1 MLFRRGTRERL
12 DGLEILDELERLEIL
27 ERLDKLEKKTTM
39 KIKNLYFAA
48 ALMTFA
54 GCTSDDNSGAEML
67 PEGKYPLEI
76 EATGLTATRSTR
88 ATVDGNWDGVEKVA
102 VMVGDEMK
110 EYTVST
116 DGETTGANAKLS
128 SATDP
133 FYWTSKADIKV
144 SAWWPYTEGSTT
156 MPEVKV
162 KADQSG
168 DGYKESDF
176 IEANEPTVTRT
187 DCDLEFK
194 HRTAKIQVTLS
205 ASTGTAFTADQLSK
219 AAVTLCIADGTN
231 PEAITTYN
239 VGGGKWYALI
249 APTSLVGEKL
259 TIKISIP
266 VGDGTSKNYVYK
278 HNFAEEY
285 SFAANSLYTFNLTV
299 GKEEVKLS
307 GCKIAEWETGDS
319 FGGEAEKEKDYEVIG
334 EVYHVYTAKG
344 LKAWRLATTE
354 TDGSTTDCVLD
365 W

>member
-1 MLFRRGTRERL
+1 
-12 DGLEILDELERLEIL
+12 
-27 ERLDKLEKKTTM
+27 M